1 MERVQDPTYTESL
14 FGQSL
19 NRNPTWEVAR
29 CYSCKKYVL
38 WVDRALV
45 FPDADKLSAAAHH
58 APSDDMPAD
67 TRSLFLEAVAVL
79 PHSKRAAAALCRA
92 AMERLVK
99 NVDPEAPKKAKLDER
114 FVRLEK
120 RISSSTIDVLNVLR
134 HVGNTALHGGQ
145 DGDESATIYMEDDDE
160 TIAETFFVA
169 INVLVDELITK
180 PKRNAALYGS
190 LPEGVRKS
198 YEDKAA
204 RPKGVGV

>member
-1 MERVQDPTYTESL
+1 VQDPSYKEN
-14 FGQSL
+14 FYGQSL
-19 NRNPTWEVAR
+19 ERVPTWAAAR

-38 WVDRALV
+38 WVDRTLV
-45 FPDADKLSAAAHH
+45 FPDADKWNAAAYH

-67 TRSLFLEAVAVL
+67 SRSLFLEAVAVL

-99 NVDPEAPKKAKLDER
+99 YVDPEAPKKAKLDER
-114 FVRLEK
+114 LVRLEK

-180 PKRNAALYGS
+180 PSRNTALYER

-198 YEDKAA
+198 YEEKAA
-204 RPKGVGV
+204 RTTGAGV